1 MTAIAGL
8 TGARVGP
15 KERNA
20 GMRAE
25 VPGLDL
31 PPLYREVRLREAGD
45 AFAHARAIAAQA
57 GAGTLV
63 WSRSPRLFDVA
74 VVLEPAMPLVR
85 ARNAVYV
92 GMSALADALALHA
105 PPENPISFVWPD
117 LVEVNGGAVGGV
129 RLAWDAVGELRA
141 PAWLVLHAGLRLLLD
156 EGAEPGETPGCTAL
170 AEEGY
175 GELDGATLAESY
187 ARHLMAGLHDW
198 QDQGFEAVAAR
209 YLERLDRPRAAR
221 RGLDPSGDLLLRA
234 EDGAETRH
242 ALAPALAAPSWLGMA
257 GLAP

>member
-8 TGARVGP
+8 TGAKAGS
-15 KERNA
+15 EGRNA
-20 GMRAE
+20 GMRVE
-25 VPGLDL
+25 LPGLDL
-31 PPLYREVRLREAGD
+31 PPLYREVRLREVGD
-45 AFAHARAIAAQA
+45 AFAHARAIAPEA

-74 VVLEPAMPLVR
+74 VVLEPAMPLAR
-85 ARNAVYV
+85 ARNALYV

-129 RLAWDAVGELRA
+129 RLAWDQAGEAVA
-141 PAWLVLHAGLRLLLD
+141 PAWMVLHTAVRVLPD
-156 EGAEPGETPGCTAL
+156 EGAEPGENPGLTAL

-175 GELDGATLAESY
+175 GELDTGALAESY

-198 QDQGFEAVAAR
+198 QDQGLAAVATR

-221 RGLDPSGDLLLRA
+221 RRLDPSGDLLLRA
-234 EDGAETRH
+234 EDGSETRH
-242 ALAPALAAPSWLGMA
+242 ALAQALAAPSWLAVVGY
-257 GLAP
+257 PP

>member
-1 MTAIAGL
+1 MRA
-8 TGARVGP
+8 GAR
-15 KERNA
+15 
-20 GMRAE
+20 
-25 VPGLDL
+25 GLDL

-45 AFAHARAIAAQA
+45 AFAHACANAREA

-85 ARNAVYV
+85 ARNALYV
-92 GMSALADALALHA
+92 GMTALADALALYA
-105 PPENPISFVWPD
+105 PPENPISFAWPD

-129 RLAWDAVGELRA
+129 RLAWDKASGLRA
-141 PAWLVLHAGLRLLLD
+141 PAWMVLHAALRLVLD
-156 EGAEPGETPGCTAL
+156 EGGEPGETPGVTAL

-175 GELDGATLAESY
+175 GALDGATLAETY

-198 QDQGFEAVAAR
+198 QDQGFAAVAAR
-209 YLERLDRPRAAR
+209 YLERLDRPRAAG

-234 EDGAETRH
+234 EDGTETRQ
-242 ALAPALAAPSWLGMA
+242 ALAPALAAPSWLHVA
-257 GLAP
+257 GLCA

>member
-1 MTAIAGL
+1 MRTA
-8 TGARVGP
+8 TQ
-15 KERNA
+15 
-20 GMRAE
+20 
-25 VPGLDL
+25 GLDL
-31 PPLYREVRLREAGD
+31 PPLYREVRLSEAGD
-45 AFAHARAIAAQA
+45 AFAHARAIAAEA

-74 VVLEPAMPLVR
+74 VVLEPAMPLGR
-85 ARNAVYV
+85 ARSALYV

-129 RLAWDAVGELRA
+129 RLAWDEVGELRA
-141 PAWLVLHAGLRLLLD
+141 PAWMVLHAAVRLVLND
-156 EGAEPGETPGCTAL
+156 GTEPGETPGVTAL

-198 QDQGFEAVAAR
+198 QDEGFQAVATR
-209 YLERLDRPRAAR
+209 YLERLDRPRAAAR
-221 RGLDPSGDLLLRA
+221 ALDPSGDLLLRA
-234 EDGAETRH
+234 EGGAETRH
-242 ALAPALAAPSWLGMA
+242 ALAPALAVPSWLGVA
-257 GLAP
+257 RLAP

>member
-1 MTAIAGL
+1 
-8 TGARVGP
+8 
-15 KERNA
+15 
-20 GMRAE
+20 MRAE
-25 VPGLDL
+25 ARGLDL

-45 AFAHARAIAAQA
+45 AFAHACAIAPEA

-63 WSRSPRLFDVA
+63 WSRSPRLFDLA

-85 ARNAVYV
+85 ARNALYV
-92 GMSALADALALHA
+92 GMTALADALAVHA

-129 RLAWDAVGELRA
+129 RLAWDKVGELRA
-141 PAWLVLHAGLRLLLD
+141 PAWMVLHGALRLVLD
-156 EGAEPGETPGCTAL
+156 EGGEPGDTPGVTAL

-198 QDQGFEAVAAR
+198 QDQGFSAVATR
-209 YLERLDRPRAAR
+209 YLERLDRPRAAA

-234 EDGAETRH
+234 EDGTETRH
-242 ALAPALAAPSWLGMA
+242 ALAPALAVPSWLRIA
-257 GLAP
+257 GLDA

>member
-1 MTAIAGL
+1 
-8 TGARVGP
+8 
-15 KERNA
+15 
-20 GMRAE
+20 MRAE
-25 VPGLDL
+25 MPGLDL

-45 AFAHARAIAAQA
+45 AFAHACAIAARA

-74 VVLEPAMPLVR
+74 VVLEPAMALAR
-85 ARNAVYV
+85 ARSALYV

-129 RLAWDAVGELRA
+129 RLAWDEVGERPA
-141 PAWLVLHAGLRLLLD
+141 PAWMVLHAAVRLMLD
-156 EGAEPGETPGCTAL
+156 DGAEPGETPGVTAL

-175 GELDGATLAESY
+175 GEIDGAALVESY

-198 QDQGFEAVAAR
+198 EDRGFQAVAAR

-242 ALAPALAAPSWLGMA
+242 ALGPALATPSWLGVVGIEA
-257 GLAP
+257 

>member
-1 MTAIAGL
+1 
-8 TGARVGP
+8 
-15 KERNA
+15 
-20 GMRAE
+20 MRAE

-31 PPLYREVRLREAGD
+31 PPLYREVRLRETGD
-45 AFAHARAIAAQA
+45 AFAHACTIAAQA

-85 ARNAVYV
+85 ARTALYT
-92 GMSALADALALHA
+92 GMSALADALAVHA

-129 RLAWDAVGELRA
+129 RLAWEAVGALRA
-141 PAWLVLHAGLRLLLD
+141 PAWMVLHAALRLMRD
-156 EGAEPGETPGCTAL
+156 EGSEPGETPGVTAL

-175 GELDGATLAESY
+175 GELAGAALAESY

-198 QDQGFEAVAAR
+198 QDQGFQAVATR
-209 YLERLDRPRAAR
+209 YLERLDRPRAVR
-221 RGLDPSGDLLLRA
+221 RGLDPSGNLILKA
-234 EDGAETRH
+234 EDGTETRH
-242 ALAPALAAPSWLGMA
+242 ALAPALAAPAWLGVV
-257 GLAP
+257 GLTP

>member
-1 MTAIAGL
+1 MTAIAEL
-8 TGARVGP
+8 TGAWVRPEG
-15 KERNA
+15 RNA

-25 VPGLDL
+25 VSGLDL

-45 AFAHARAIAAQA
+45 AFAHACAIAPDA

-74 VVLEPAMPLVR
+74 VVLEPAMPLAR
-85 ARNAVYV
+85 ARNALYV

-117 LVEVNGGAVGGV
+117 LIEVNGGAVGGV
-129 RLAWDAVGELRA
+129 RLAWDQVGEPRA
-141 PAWLVLHAGLRLLLD
+141 PAWLVLHAGLRLVLD
-156 EGAEPGETPGCTAL
+156 DGAEPGETPGVTAL

-175 GELDGATLAESY
+175 GELDAATLVESY

-198 QDQGFEAVAAR
+198 QDQGFQAVATR
-209 YLERLDRPRAAR
+209 YLDRLDRPRAAR

-242 ALAPALAAPSWLGMA
+242 ALATALAAPSWLA
-257 GLAP
+257 VVGLAP

>member
-1 MTAIAGL
+1 
-8 TGARVGP
+8 
-15 KERNA
+15 
-20 GMRAE
+20 MRAE
-25 VPGLDL
+25 ARGLDL

-45 AFAHARAIAAQA
+45 AFVRACAIASEA

-85 ARNAVYV
+85 ARNALYV
-92 GMSALADALALHA
+92 GMTALADALAVHA

-129 RLAWDAVGELRA
+129 RLAWEEVGALRA
-141 PAWLVLHAGLRLLLD
+141 PAWMVLHAALRLVLD
-156 EGAEPGETPGCTAL
+156 EGGEPGETPGVTAL

-198 QDQGFEAVAAR
+198 QDQGFSAVATR
-209 YLERLDRPRAAR
+209 YLERLDRPRAAA

-234 EDGAETRH
+234 EDGTETRH
-242 ALAPALAAPSWLGMA
+242 ALAPALAMPSWLHIA
-257 GLAP
+257 GLDA

>member
-1 MTAIAGL
+1 
-8 TGARVGP
+8 
-15 KERNA
+15 
-20 GMRAE
+20 MRAE
-25 VPGLDL
+25 TRGLDL

-45 AFAHARAIAAQA
+45 AFAHACAIAPEA

-85 ARNAVYV
+85 ARNALYV
-92 GMSALADALALHA
+92 GMTALADALALHA

-129 RLAWDAVGELRA
+129 RLAWDEAGELRA
-141 PAWLVLHAGLRLLLD
+141 PSWMVLHAAVRLLL
-156 EGAEPGETPGCTAL
+156 EAGTEPGHTPGVTAL

-175 GELDGATLAESY
+175 GEIDGATLAESY

-198 QDQGFEAVAAR
+198 QDQGFSAVATR
-209 YLERLDRPRAAR
+209 YLERLDRPRAAE

-234 EDGAETRH
+234 EGGTETRQ
-242 ALAPALAAPSWLGMA
+242 ALAPALAAPSWLRIA
-257 GLAP
+257 GLDP

>member
-1 MTAIAGL
+1 MTAIAEL
-8 TGARVGP
+8 TGAWVRPEG
-15 KERNA
+15 RNA

-25 VPGLDL
+25 VSGLDL
-31 PPLYREVRLREAGD
+31 PPLYREVRLRESGD
-45 AFAHARAIAAQA
+45 AFAHACAIAPDA

-74 VVLEPAMPLVR
+74 VVLEPAMPLAR
-85 ARNAVYV
+85 ARNALYV

-117 LVEVNGGAVGGV
+117 LIEVNGGAVGGV
-129 RLAWDAVGELRA
+129 RLAWDQVGEPRA
-141 PAWLVLHAGLRLLLD
+141 PAWLVLHAGLRLVLD
-156 EGAEPGETPGCTAL
+156 DGAEPGETPGVTAL

-175 GELDGATLAESY
+175 GELDAATLVESY

-198 QDQGFEAVAAR
+198 QDQGFQAVATR
-209 YLERLDRPRAAR
+209 YLDRLDRPRAAR

-242 ALAPALAAPSWLGMA
+242 ALATALAAPSWLA
-257 GLAP
+257 VVGLAP